1 MMRREWLPVN
11 SKNEKSAPLSSADL
25 PVIKRASIDAQPLYQ
40 VVKRQ
45 ITDAIMFGKWPAG
58 TVLPNEVALA
68 RMFGVAVGTLRRALL
83 DLTKEGMLSRQ
94 RKTGT
99 VVTGRTPQHSLR
111 FFFQYF
117 RLHGRDGS
125 LQHSRTKVLGL
136 ECGKADA
143 PERSALNLAAET
155 QVLRLKRLRYVDG
168 VPVMRDHFTLPA
180 DRVPDFPERIEDV
193 PELLYLYLLDRYG
206 IRISA
211 VREQIGAELADKG
224 DTELLDL
231 APKAAI
237 LNIEEVAYDQA
248 GVPTIYAFHRCT
260 TTNHRYVNEV
270 Q

>member
-1 MMRREWLPVN
+1 VSVN
-11 SKNEKSAPLSSADL
+11 SENEKVQPLSSDDL
-25 PVIKRASIDAQPLYQ
+25 PTIKRASIDAQPLYEA
-40 VVKRQ
+40 VKRQ
-45 ITDAIMFGKWPAG
+45 MSDAIMFGKWPAG

-68 RMFGVAVGTLRRALL
+68 QMFGVAVGTLRRALL

-125 LQHSRTKVLGL
+125 LQHSRTKVLEL
-136 ECGKADA
+136 EWGEADEDEQTA
-143 PERSALNLAAET
+143 LKLASAVP
-155 QVLRLKRLRYVDG
+155 VLRLKRLRYVDG
-168 VPVMRDHFTLPA
+168 IPIMHDHFTIPQ
-180 DRVPDFPERIEDV
+180 DRIPGFPRKAEDV

-211 VREQIGAELADKG
+211 VREQIGAELADENDAK
-224 DTELLDL
+224 LL
-231 APKAAI
+231 AVESRTAI
-237 LNIEEVAYDQA
+237 LSIEEVAYDQA
-248 GVPTIYAFHRCT
+248 GIPTIYAFHRCT
-260 TTNHRYVNEV
+260 TANHRYVTEV

>member
-1 MMRREWLPVN
+1 MSVN
-11 SKNEKSAPLSSADL
+11 SKNEGQPLSSDDL
-25 PVIKRASIDAQPLYQ
+25 PAITRASIEAQPLYQ

-45 ITDAIMFGKWPAG
+45 ISDAIMFGKWPAG

-68 RMFGVAVGTLRRALL
+68 QMFGVAVGTLRRALL

-117 RLHGRDGS
+117 RLHGKDGS
-125 LQHSRTKVLGL
+125 LQHSRTKVVGL
-136 ECGKADA
+136 ERGEANGQ
-143 PERSALNLAAET
+143 EQSALNLASNAP
-155 QVLRLKRLRYVDG
+155 VLRLKRLRYIDG
-168 VPVMRDHFTLPA
+168 APVMHDHFALPV
-180 DRVPDFPERIEDV
+180 DRVPDFPKRTGDV

-211 VREQIGAELADKG
+211 VREQIGAELADKL
-224 DTELLDL
+224 DAELLNVE
-231 APKAAI
+231 PKAAI

-260 TTNHRYVNEV
+260 TANHRYVNEV

>member
-1 MMRREWLPVN
+1 MSVN
-11 SKNEKSAPLSSADL
+11 SKNEDGRLLSSDGL
-25 PVIKRASIDAQPLYQ
+25 PAITRASIDAQPLYQ

-68 RMFGVAVGTLRRALL
+68 QTFGVAVGTLRRALL

-117 RLHGRDGS
+117 RLHGKDGS

-136 ECGKADA
+136 ERGDADSD
-143 PERSALNLAAET
+143 EQSALKLASAAP
-155 QVLRLKRLRYVDG
+155 VLRLKRLRYVDG
-168 VPVMRDHFTLPA
+168 VPIMHDHFTILQ
-180 DRVPDFPERIEDV
+180 DRIPDFPEKAQDV

-211 VREQIGAELADKG
+211 VREQISAELADDDDVK
-224 DTELLDL
+224 LL
-231 APKAAI
+231 AIEPKAAI

-248 GVPTIYAFHRCT
+248 GIPTIYAFHRCT
-260 TTNHRYVNEV
+260 TANHRYVTEV

>member
-1 MMRREWLPVN
+1 MPVN
-11 SKNEKSAPLSSADL
+11 SKSGRQQSVPPEEL
-25 PVIKRASIDAQPLYQ
+25 PKIKRASLDAQPLYQ

-45 ITDAIMFGKWPAG
+45 ITESILFGKWPAG
-58 TVLPNEVALA
+58 TVLPNEIALA
-68 RMFGVAVGTLRRALL
+68 QMFGVAVGTLRRALL
-83 DLTKEGMLSRQ
+83 DLTKEGMLSRR

-136 ECGKADA
+136 SFGEADESEQFALKLATAA
-143 PERSALNLAAET
+143 P
-155 QVLRLKRLRYVDG
+155 VLRLKRLRYVDG
-168 VPVMRDHFTLPA
+168 VPVMHDHFTLPRE
-180 DRVPDFPERIEDV
+180 RVPDFPEKPEDV
-193 PELLYLYLLDRYG
+193 PELLYLYLLDCYG

-211 VREQIGAELADKG
+211 VREQIGAELAND
-224 DTELLDL
+224 DDAALLNV
-231 APKAAI
+231 APRAAI
-237 LNIEEVAYDQA
+237 LCIEEVAYDQS
-248 GVPTIYAFHRCT
+248 GVPTIYGFHRCT